1 MYADVWHFENNTCE
15 YCQFNTVSAKFGI
28 VKICD
33 SLKITIPYT
42 KLSRNYLIRLWVKL
56 FLTNTL
62 NKFNFKNKPSQRH
75 FFMISENMMQ
85 QKKSKSSENIP
96 PQIYLIINLPSRVYH
111 KLKSKYVF
119 IKKT

>member
-33 SLKITIPYT
+33 SLKIAIPYT

-56 FLTNTL
+56 FLTNT
-62 NKFNFKNKPSQRH
+62 
-75 FFMISENMMQ
+75 
-85 QKKSKSSENIP
+85 
-96 PQIYLIINLPSRVYH
+96 
-111 KLKSKYVF
+111 
-119 IKKT
+119 